1 MHDHMNACCVN
12 LLQAEKL
19 VFSFALTDLQH
30 GSGENLQ
37 EMDISALH
45 EIAQEELRKHQ
56 RSWSWKMCPR
66 ILMSMSI
73 NIIETNDTGAS
84 NSYAQQLAYELWMH
98 TLF

>member
-12 LLQAEKL
+12 LLQAKKL

-45 EIAQEELRKHQ
+45 EVAQEEIAEAPKVMVVEDV
-56 RSWSWKMCPR
+56 SAN
-66 ILMSMSI
+66 I
-73 NIIETNDTGAS
+73 NV
-84 NSYAQQLAYELWMH
+84 H
-98 TLF
+98 VH